1 MKIKFLNSIAKRF
14 LILFSLIPYL
24 YMTQWAGL
32 ASIILVGITATTF
45 NILGIRKLPYRSESL
60 VVLIALILLM
70 RCVFNQNQIRNVLL
84 GLLMGMMIYLL
95 FNRRYILSSVNTI
108 CESKVLVDCC
118 LAALSLSAPLALYAS
133 RYPNSQF
140 TWMLIGDGNN
150 WFTQLRLIQSIGGHR
165 FRELIANS
173 PGTSVLTD
181 LLNPIRT
188 NSPSLAFISDLNAM
202 LNFQL
207 IIAIF
212 IVALFMRRV
221 HKSRNIHFSMRIL
234 LVLLLTQF
242 GSILGMAGLNGFI
255 SSSVTLFFFLLLLS
269 FSEINFFNNRIYE
282 FLLYSSMF
290 IIFLFTWSLLIP
302 FVIAQYLFVRVRRN
316 AFNEYRFAFIM
327 TGALL
332 TFLSLNLGV
341 RVVKQIDVV
350 GYLTIPRGG
359 IWPEFN
365 VNIYLGFLIL
375 LFVIMHQSGI
385 FSGLYSLQLWV
396 LVATCQLLFLG
407 YENPRFWS
415 PWSSYYPQKLFTLV
429 YLAFNLWIIAKL
441 LAHKRDILISVA
453 LIFSLALNFYLQLP
467 NPILDKTTRN
477 INTNLNSKLEL
488 QGPNALSFILTKI
501 DERKPFAFWNF
512 YDWPVESSVNAWA
525 GLAWEQYPG
534 NWSLPK
540 DDLLFNTNYS
550 GPVGNRNY
558 HNGNQADITNLCRL
572 VELIPDGGVVY
583 TKDAVEVLRILKKCG
598 VNKSLSIESN

>member
-1 MKIKFLNSIAKRF
+1 LKTKFLNSIAKRI
-14 LILFSLIPYL
+14 LILSSLIPYL

-32 ASIILVGITATTF
+32 ASIMLVGITATTF

-60 VVLIALILLM
+60 VVLIALILLL
-70 RCVFNQNQIRNVLL
+70 RCVFNQNQIRNILL
-84 GLLMGMMIYLL
+84 GLLIGMMVFLL
-95 FNRRYILSSVNTI
+95 MNRRYIVSSVNTI
-108 CESKVLVDCC
+108 CDSKVLVDCC
-118 LAALSLSAPLALYAS
+118 VAALSLSAPLAFYAS
-133 RYPNSQF
+133 KFPNSQF

-150 WFTQLRLIQSIGGHR
+150 WFTQLRLIQSISGHR

-181 LLNPIRT
+181 LLNPVRAK
-188 NSPSLAFISDLNAM
+188 SPSLAFISDLNAM

-212 IVALFMRRV
+212 IVALFMHRI
-221 HKSRNIHFSMRIL
+221 HKSRNIPFSMRVL

-269 FSEINFFNNRIYE
+269 FSEINFSNNRIYE
-282 FLLYSSMF
+282 FLLYSSMV

-302 FVIAQYLFVRVRRN
+302 FVIAQYLFVRVPRN
-316 AFNEYRFAFIM
+316 AFNEYRFAFLM

-341 RVVKQIDVV
+341 RVVEQIDVV

-359 IWPEFN
+359 MWPDLN

-375 LFVIMHQSGI
+375 LFVIMHQNGI

-396 LVATCQLLFLG
+396 LVVTCQLLFLG

-429 YLAFNLWIIAKL
+429 YLAFSLWIIAKL

-477 INTNLNSKLEL
+477 INTNLNSKLDL

-501 DERKPFAFWNF
+501 DEKKPFAFWNF

-558 HNGNQADITNLCRL
+558 HDGNQTDIKNLCRL
-572 VELIPDGGVVY
+572 ASLLPSGSVIFTRDIIQTKVSLRSCELQAPI
-583 TKDAVEVLRILKKCG
+583 ALRSK
-598 VNKSLSIESN
+598 